1 MLKISATAS
10 ELATVLDQAPGIEWL
25 SLDCFDTLV
34 WRATHAPVD
43 VFTELPLEGGGIEPR
58 GWAEEQARMDAAM
71 LHRRGEVTLKDI
83 YKYLMPAASEE
94 AREEAAAHELR
105 MELRHTF
112 GFAPVRDLMV
122 EAKRRG
128 LKIMIVS
135 DIYLREHE
143 VRAIVENAC
152 GRDVIDLVDRFFV
165 SSEYGTGKTE
175 NLFVHVM
182 AELGVSPSRIL
193 HIGDNPLADQDRPS
207 QLGINTVHFEQFA
220 PDVIQ
225 RLRLEA
231 AAATLVGRSGTRVTR
246 PVYQLH
252 RPQLALRTETD
263 PAYIIGHDV
272 IGPIMHGFASWLR
285 SEGEEME
292 ARTGKPVKY
301 LFLLRDGYLP
311 MKAFAELHPDLA
323 DRAIPAEISRFTAF
337 GASFKDVDA
346 ITSYV
351 MPGLDSK
358 DLGIFCKQMAL
369 TPQETE
375 ALKKLDPVS
384 FLKAVSGPYA
394 KRIIKRSNDFAER
407 LMAYLGTL
415 GVERGDAV
423 MLVDIGYN
431 GSVQN
436 VIEPVLRERLD
447 LEISGR
453 YLALRQVF
461 SNAFDK
467 RGYLDARNYD
477 IKLLTACY
485 ESIGVIE
492 EFINVSGGSVV
503 GYTAKGEP
511 VKQSSAEK
519 EVQSDQ
525 RDIAQRGC
533 LDFVGGAREMR
544 GMIRRPESDDAETR
558 RELAI
563 AALVRFLFMP
573 LKEEVNVVDH
583 FHHDVNQGIK
593 EAVRLV
599 DLDKATQSLRRRG
612 IFYSRDVNRI
622 YLPGEL
628 QRHGMQINLALLS
641 ARRFGLDLRKT
652 DFEVG
657 GIELPVMLIGEA
669 GHGLTTVEAY
679 PTTDGYFLAQ
689 IPVGNAEF
697 TAGIQFGQLY
707 DWVQI
712 EDLVFYR
719 VADLD
724 YGKLGGPDG
733 WATEALVDGM
743 TEMAPGLF
751 QCTELGFTMVPPPPI
766 NEGPLVLSVVFRPVV
781 ERKTAAAA
789 AQPAQE
795 QAA

>member
-1 MLKISATAS
+1 MLKTSATAA
-10 ELATVLDQAPGIEWL
+10 ELLSILDQAPGIEWL

-58 GWAEEQARMDAAM
+58 GWAEEQARIEAAM
-71 LHRRGEVTLKDI
+71 LHRRGEVTLKEI
-83 YKYLMPAASEE
+83 YKYLMPRASEDE
-94 AREEAAAHELR
+94 RDEAAAHELR
-105 MELRHTF
+105 MELRHVY
-112 GFAPVRDLMV
+112 GFAPVRDLML

-135 DIYLREHE
+135 DIYLREAE
-143 VRAIVENAC
+143 VRAIVEKAC
-152 GRDVIDLVDRFFV
+152 GREVIDLVDRFFV

-175 NLFVHVM
+175 NLFLQVM
-182 AELGVSPSRIL
+182 ADIGVSPSKIL
-193 HIGDNPLADQDRPS
+193 HIGDNPKADQDRPS

-220 PDVIQ
+220 PDVLQ

-231 AAATLVGRSGTRVTR
+231 AAATLIGRAGTRVTR

-263 PAYIIGHDV
+263 PAYAIGHDV
-272 IGPIMHGFASWLR
+272 IGPIMHGFAAWLR

-323 DRAIPAEISRFTAF
+323 ERAIPAEISRFTAF

-351 MPGLDSK
+351 MPGLDTK
-358 DLGIFCKQMAL
+358 DLSIFSKQMAL
-369 TPQETE
+369 TTE
-375 ALKKLDPVS
+375 ERRTLERMEPTQYLD
-384 FLKAVSGPYA
+384 AVSGPYA
-394 KRIIKRSNDFAER
+394 KRIIKRSEAFADR
-407 LMAYLGTL
+407 LMTYLASL

-436 VIEPVLRERLD
+436 VLEPVLRDRLD

-503 GYTAKGEP
+503 DYTADGKP

-525 RDIAQRGC
+525 RDTAQRGC
-533 LDFVGGAREMR
+533 LDFVAGARDR
-544 GMIRRPESDDAETR
+544 VGMIRLPDSDEAETR

-573 LKEEVNVVDH
+573 LKAEVEVVDN

-593 EAVRLV
+593 DAVRLV
-599 DLDKATQSLRRRG
+599 DLDKATRSLRRRG

-622 YLPGEL
+622 FLPGEL
-628 QRHGMQINLALLS
+628 QRHGMQINLSLLS

-652 DFEVG
+652 DFDVG
-657 GIELPVMLIGEA
+657 GIELPVMLIGNK
-669 GHGLTTVEAY
+669 GHHLTTIEAY
-679 PTTDGYFLAQ
+679 PTTDGFFLAQ
-689 IPVGNAEF
+689 IPVGNADYV
-697 TAGIQFGQLY
+697 AGIQFGQLY
-707 DWVQI
+707 DWVQV
-712 EDLVFYR
+712 EDLTFYR

-724 YGKLGGPDG
+724 YGKLGGPEG
-733 WATEALVDGM
+733 WKAQALADGM

-751 QCTELGFTMVPPPPI
+751 QCTEAGFTMVPPPQI
-766 NEGPLVLSVVFRPVV
+766 HAGPLVLSAVFRPVV
-781 ERKTAAAA
+781 ERGTAAVQ
-789 AQPAQE
+789 AQPS